1 MLNAVERTQGRRV
14 FWVFIAAGYG
24 LWALDQWIYVY
35 YSYNSGSN
43 FIDRDRAFA
52 FSQHF
57 QGAPLDDLP
66 GSANIGALKV
76 FARRTCGNKNQ

>member
-35 YSYNSGSN
+35 YFEGPDHLREGSL
-43 FIDRDRAFA
+43 R
-52 FSQHF
+52 
-57 QGAPLDDLP
+57 L
-66 GSANIGALKV
+66 
-76 FARRTCGNKNQ
+76 